1 MPSGITSYELYPS
14 LPTALDPF
22 VMRPADA
29 SHGLGTPA
37 VTLVDFSEAADYDG
51 ARALPEWASLSA
63 SRSSRRSRQIASAD
77 ATDDGLDV
85 VTVGIV
91 HKRGE
96 VCGARARARSRR
108 TVVAPA
114 GIERGPMKRRD
125 LLV

>member
-51 ARALPEWASLSA
+51 ARALPEWALTLPG
-63 SRSSRRSRQIASAD
+63 IA
-77 ATDDGLDV
+77 ATFGD
-85 VTVGIV
+85 I
-91 HKRGE
+91 E
-96 VCGARARARSRR
+96 GARAGGRVKPRQPTPPTTAS
-108 TVVAPA
+108 T
-114 GIERGPMKRRD
+114 
-125 LLV
+125 L